1 MRPVL
6 KVPPAD
12 VGIQMRCPRDGERIH
27 PVCVFENVR
36 GEPAVLAARARHD
49 AVIRAVGTAMLVA
62 ESAKFVFAL
71 FPIYL
76 RLFPLGIAAC
86 VAHAVRSE
94 RYCFFF
100 LVFRTFELHRASR
113 ALVRD
118 YAARAEFHIE
128 RKAVHSGFHS
138 YRETIRTKFST
149 MRSPSF
155 PLFSGWNCVPNT
167 ASFLTTE
174 AKV

>member
-1 MRPVL
+1 
-6 KVPPAD
+6 
-12 VGIQMRCPRDGERIH
+12 
-27 PVCVFENVR
+27 
-36 GEPAVLAARARHD
+36 
-49 AVIRAVGTAMLVA
+49 MLVA
-62 ESAKFVFAL
+62 ERYEFLLAFL
-71 FPIYL
+71 PIYFC
-76 RLFPLGIAAC
+76 LFQLGIAAR
-86 VAHAVRSE
+86 VAHAIFSE
-94 RYCFFF
+94 RDSF
-100 LVFRTFELHRASR
+100 LLLVLRTFELHRASR

-118 YAARAEFHIE
+118 YATRAEFHVK